1 MRGSAEEVG
10 EPRDGGGCRRYG
22 RRFPPGWLF
31 GHDVASWEAA
41 GDRPAGRV
49 RLLRRRMPHGEGKLS
64 SESIHD
70 YYSWRYPIELSHLKK
85 ERRSSKFASMHGH
98 LA

>member
-1 MRGSAEEVG
+1 MRGTAEEVG

-49 RLLRRRMPHGEGKLS
+49 RLLRKLS